1 MNSSNDLKS
10 GQKKLSMQ
18 MLMVIAIIILVA
30 AVGLVSMKFSSGG
43 GSGSGSKSGQVSVK
57 ILKDVFFIQTN
68 LYKIQSMVA
77 SNQDKKEI
85 EKISDQQTALINED
99 INQVKK
105 VLDSDIS
112 SEQKKF
118 FQGIMGNLTEY
129 QKSAVRF
136 MKLAPA
142 GTGTAYLSAANE
154 KMEAVSGL
162 LMELSALEGK
172 PGEVVSGS
180 SGVVFPAILVALA
193 LLMLISVFMIPV
205 FIKNMINNHVVDPI
219 QEAASVLRDFSAGKF
234 SKQLSWEADDAIGE
248 LVQTVNVL
256 RTKMNAPVVSA
267 PTPAPAAKTQL
278 PEAEPAAKSAPKPRA
293 DESSKTLSG
302 MVKKAPDHESLV
314 LSSKKAI
321 DKLQDI

>member
-18 MLMVIAIIILVA
+18 MLILIAAIILVA
-30 AVGLVSMKFSSGG
+30 AAGLVAMKFSSGATSG
-43 GSGSGSKSGQVSVK
+43 GAVKSGQLSVK
-57 ILKDVFFIQTN
+57 LLKDVFLIQTN

-85 EKISDQQTALINED
+85 EKFSDQQAALINED

-118 FQGIMGNLTEY
+118 FQAIMGNLTEY
-129 QKSAVRF
+129 QKTAVRF

-142 GTGTAYLSAANE
+142 GTGAAYLTVANE
-154 KMEAVSGL
+154 KVEAVSGL
-162 LMELSALEGK
+162 LMELSALESRAGE
-172 PGEVVSGS
+172 PGGGS
-180 SGVVFPAILVALA
+180 SGFMFSSILVALA
-193 LLMLISVFMIPV
+193 VLMLISVLIIPV
-205 FIKNMINNHVVDPI
+205 FIKSMIKNHVVDPVS
-219 QEAASVLRDFSAGKF
+219 ETAGVLRDLTTGRFSR
-234 SKQLSWEADDAIGE
+234 QLTWDADDAIGE
-248 LVQTVNVL
+248 LVETVNVL
-256 RTKMNAPVVSA
+256 KAKINVPADA
-267 PTPAPAAKTQL
+267 PTVPPHAAKT
-278 PEAEPAAKSAPKPRA
+278 EAAEVDKTAKEASKAKA
-293 DESSKTLSG
+293 DEDSKTLSG
-302 MVKKAPDHESLV
+302 MVKKTQDHDSLV